1 MTNNNKKSKS
11 PLRDLLPLLIG
22 EAIVVLLVNILF
34 LILDIAGKYSFD
46 YRIILGSVLG
56 ALVIIVNHA
65 ALIIKVDKEI
75 KNFIELRGKQEMTEE
90 EIEAF
95 TKKHSATI
103 QNAMTASFVVRT
115 ASIFIT
121 LILAFILDWFN
132 PLATAIPMFAFR
144 LIISAA
150 EIIKQKKQP
159 DSTKFVKYDFDDDKE
174 EKEDI

>member
-1 MTNNNKKSKS
+1 MTNNNKTAKS

-34 LILDIAGKYSFD
+34 LILDIAGKYNFD

-56 ALVIIVNHA
+56 ALVIIINHA

-75 KNFIELRGKQEMTEE
+75 KNFIELRRNQEMTEE
-90 EIEAF
+90 EIEVF
-95 TKKHSATI
+95 TKKHSAAV

-144 LIISAA
+144 PIISVA
-150 EIIKQKKQP
+150 EIVRQKIQP